1 MKKLVTFCLI
11 ISSLFLVGCNSVY
24 SEVSK
29 AVSEVRYSIYSGE
42 TDALKATF
50 MCGKR
55 EKDYVIN
62 GYNTPLIDFGIITI
76 TLKKPAT
83 SDNAKIVLT
92 VDTNR
97 YEDTLEKNPFDD
109 TLVADL
115 KIIPTTSELSLKV
128 YLNNDAHELTLNC
141 LSSDW
146 KIDHQAALKLAC
158 KTLKGELKTQIDSS
172 YKGEVYVKIIEDT
185 KVNKGEYYWYVSFA
199 GRDGIKHT
207 VIINPLSGEV
217 LAKN

>member
-1 MKKLVTFCLI
+1 MKKLVIFCLI
-11 ISSLFLVGCNSVY
+11 ISSLFLAGCNSVY
-24 SEVSK
+24 REVSK
-29 AVSEVRYSIYSGE
+29 TVSEVRYSIYLGE
-42 TDALKATF
+42 TDTIKATF

-62 GYNTPLIDFGIITI
+62 GYNTPLIDFGIVTI
-76 TLKKPAT
+76 ALKKSAT
-83 SDNAKIVLT
+83 TDNAKIVLT

-115 KIIPTTSELSLKV
+115 KIIPTASEITLKV
-128 YLNNDAHELTLNC
+128 YLGNDVQELTLNC
-141 LSSDW
+141 LNSDW
-146 KIDHQAALKLAC
+146 KVDHQDALKLAC
-158 KTLKGELKTQIDSS
+158 KTLKGELKTQIDGT

-185 KVNKGEYYWYVSFA
+185 KVNKGQYYWYVSFA

-207 VIINPLSGEV
+207 VIINPNSGEV
-217 LAKN
+217 LAKS